1 MKLGV
6 SSYSFSQYMYKTG
19 ANYFEICDI
28 AKRIGK
34 SPAYIYSRMAGLEP
48 WAQSEMYSLL
58 DMIHEPYRK
67 MHIYFPLGGVW
78 AGPAEDPPL
87 STEQQIAALLCK
99 MVREGATA

>member
-1 MKLGV
+1 MTALYTELRSAFKARGIT
-6 SSYSFSQYMYKTG
+6 Q
-19 ANYFEICDI
+19 ADI

-34 SPAYIYSRMAGLEP
+34 SQAYIYSRMAGLEP

-67 MHIYFPLGGVW
+67 MHLYFPLGGVW

-87 STEQQIAALLCK
+87 STEQQLVAVVKQMI
-99 MVREGATA
+99 MEATT

>member
-1 MKLGV
+1 MENTERYYEFKSAYKALGIT
-6 SSYSFSQYMYKTG
+6 Q
-19 ANYFEICDI
+19 ADI

-34 SPAYIYSRMAGLEP
+34 GTSYVNNRLAGSEP

-67 MHIYFPLGGVW
+67 MHLYFPLGGVW

-87 STEQQIAALLCK
+87 STEQQLVAVVKQMI
-99 MVREGATA
+99 MEATT

>member
-1 MKLGV
+1 M
-6 SSYSFSQYMYKTG
+6 
-19 ANYFEICDI
+19 ANTECYHELRNAFKARGITQADI

-67 MHIYFPLGGVW
+67 MHIYFPLGGIW